1 MNSDLKDK
9 SYHKRRGILW
19 SFRYALEGIMAAIIR
34 ERNMKIHLFMTISV
48 ICLGWW
54 TSLTK
59 TEWLFISFAIGGMI
73 SLELINTAIERIVD
87 LVTEDYHPLAKEA
100 KDIAAGAV
108 LLYSILSVIVGIL
121 IFWPKLL

>member
-9 SYHKRRGILW
+9 SNHKRIGILW
-19 SFRYALEGIMAAIIR
+19 SFRYAFEGIMAAIIR
-34 ERNMKIHLFMTISV
+34 ERNMKVHLFMTISV

-108 LLYSILSVIVGIL
+108 FLYSILSVIVGIL
-121 IFWPKLL
+121 IFWPKLF